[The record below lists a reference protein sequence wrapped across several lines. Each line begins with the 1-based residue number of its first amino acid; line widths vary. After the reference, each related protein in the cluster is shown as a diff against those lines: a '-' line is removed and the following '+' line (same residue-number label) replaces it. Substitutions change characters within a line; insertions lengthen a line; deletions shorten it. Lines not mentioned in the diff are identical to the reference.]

1 MHLVERRGFQFN
13 TDLFWVLPNNHIDI
27 PEGKISKV
35 QQPKNNKHLGYSK
48 FYEIIGFA

>member
-13 TDLFWVLPNNHIDI
+13 TDLFWVLPNIIDI
-27 PEGKISKV
+27 PEGMISKV

>member
-13 TDLFWVLPNNHIDI
+13 TDLFWGLQ
-27 PEGKISKV
+27 ISYRYPRRHDF
-35 QQPKNNKHLGYSK
+35 QSATAKNNKHLGYSK